1 MVPRILNAMVAVGQH
16 SLGRLA
22 VLLLLP
28 VLLSGCL
35 RYDLTLRFDHHTHGQ
50 ILQTIDLSD
59 RGAALAQPTLAPWLE
74 DLKARS
80 RPLGGQ
86 LSQGPQTVTLAVPF
100 GTAADLVQRFT
111 QVFAVAESAP
121 DAVPG
126 ATTGVQDGNAL
137 PQGPGP
143 RLELAGWGVVPFELA
158 IDQRNWGLASRTH
171 LTYVLDLQDLPANG
185 DGLTDTAPP
194 WADLRLRLQVPWG
207 LAEVAPP
214 ASHPITQDATGATWQ
229 LQPGQL
235 TRIDVVFWLPNAVAL
250 GTLGIV
256 ALVLGGYGLRYRVLK
271 QGLGQNV
278 KP

>member
-28 VLLSGCL
+28 ILLSGCL

-50 ILQTIDLSD
+50 ILQTMELSD
-59 RGAALAQPTLAPWLE
+59 RGVPLAQPTLAPWLE

-86 LSQGPQTVTLAVPF
+86 LSQGPQTVILAVPF

-137 PQGPGP
+137 SQGPGP
-143 RLELAGWGVVPFELA
+143 HLELAGWGVV
-158 IDQRNWGLASRTH
+158 
-171 LTYVLDLQDLPANG
+171 
-185 DGLTDTAPP
+185 APP
-194 WADLRLRLQVPWG
+194 PT
-207 LAEVAPP
+207 P
-214 ASHPITQDATGATWQ
+214 PITQYATGATWQ
-229 LQPGQL
+229 LQAGQL

-271 QGLGQNV
+271 HGLGQNV

>member
-1 MVPRILNAMVAVGQH
+1 MVHRILIGLVAVGQR
-16 SLGRLA
+16 SLGRLV
-22 VLLLLP
+22 VLPLP
-28 VLLSGCL
+28 VLLRGCL
-35 RYDLTLRFDHHTHGQ
+35 RYDLTLRFYHHTHGQ
-50 ILQTIDLSD
+50 ILQTMELSD

-137 PQGPGP
+137 SQGPGP

-207 LAEVAPP
+207 LAENPQGTP
-214 ASHPITQDATGATWQ
+214 PITQDVTGATWQ